1 MGMKGD
7 RMGPKGGGQG
17 VCAKPS
23 FSTSTLNT
31 TILSFAGAKAMCAA
45 NPAVRLFL
53 YTVLFLMHH
62 LVQH

>member
-31 TILSFAGAKAMCAA
+31 TILSLQEQKQCVQLTLLFAYFSTQCY
-45 NPAVRLFL
+45 F
-53 YTVLFLMHH
+53 
-62 LVQH
+62 

>member
-1 MGMKGD
+1 MGVEGD

-23 FSTSTLNT
+23 FSTSALNM
-31 TILSFAGAKAMCAA
+31 TILSSQEQKQH
-45 NPAVRLFL
+45 VRLTLLFCLFL

-62 LVQH
+62 LVQR